1 MPTPI
6 GRLCKKLGMHFRN
19 GEFEYGSM
27 NPVSR
32 STLIGFGRSNKGWI
46 LLILFCF
53 LYHPVLSKKDGRNE
67 KSKWHY
73 IAKFRESAGAVILPI
88 LLAQAEVPPLLR
100 NIQWLDMTDGDV
112 DKAARTIFDR
122 IQYHRVIQSE
132 NDEGTRI
139 VGKTISKTKI
149 VDVF

>member
-1 MPTPI
+1 
-6 GRLCKKLGMHFRN
+6 
-19 GEFEYGSM
+19 
-27 NPVSR
+27 
-32 STLIGFGRSNKGWI
+32 
-46 LLILFCF
+46 
-53 LYHPVLSKKDGRNE
+53 
-67 KSKWHY
+67 
-73 IAKFRESAGAVILPI
+73 LPI